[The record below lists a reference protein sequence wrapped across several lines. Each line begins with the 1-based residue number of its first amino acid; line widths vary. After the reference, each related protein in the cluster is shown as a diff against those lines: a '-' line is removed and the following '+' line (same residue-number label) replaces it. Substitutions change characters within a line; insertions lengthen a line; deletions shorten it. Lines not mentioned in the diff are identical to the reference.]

1 MVNLR
6 LQKRLAADIL
16 KVGKRKIWLDPTEP
30 SEISMANSRQNVRK
44 LIKDGYILRKPQKI
58 HSRARVRNNLEAKK
72 KGRHTGT
79 GKRRGS
85 SNARLPTKIIW
96 IRRMRVLRR
105 LLRKYREQKKID
117 KNLYHELYLKVKGNE
132 FKNKRVLME
141 FIWKTKAEKSREKL
155 LSEQAEARREKNRSI
170 RDKKFSKIKNLTDN
184 LGEKEK
190 GDQRRPETK
199 AEKRAAKEAKTKKTE
214 PGKPAAGEK
223 RKAEAKGA
231 TAKPATKAAPKAT
244 PKAASGEKR
253 KLKRKVQP
261 LNLLLKLLLQK
272 LQLLNLLLPNLLLL
286 NLLLLNLLL
295 LNLLLLNLLLLNL
308 LLLKLQLLK
317 LLLPKHLP
325 KEVKSNLN
333 EFC

>member
-30 SEISMANSRQNVRK
+30 SELSMANSRQSVRK

-58 HSRARVRNNLEAKK
+58 HSRARVRKNLAAKK

-85 SNARLPTKIIW
+85 KNARLPAKIIW

-117 KNLYHELYLKVKGNE
+117 KHLYHELYLKVKGNE

-155 LSEQAEARREKNRSI
+155 LTEQAEARREKNRHT
-170 RDKKFSKIKNLTDN
+170 RDKKASKVKALSEQ

-190 GDQRRPETK
+190 GDQKRPETK
-199 AEKRAAKEAKTKKTE
+199 AEKRAAKEAKSKKPGDATPTKSTDKKKVE
-214 PGKPAAGEK
+214 N
-223 RKAEAKGA
+223 
-231 TAKPATKAAPKAT
+231 KAT
-244 PKAASGEKR
+244 PKAAAPKTAAPKQTEK
-253 KLKRKVQP
+253 KPAAKAAA
-261 LNLLLKLLLQK
+261 
-272 LQLLNLLLPNLLLL
+272 
-286 NLLLLNLLL
+286 
-295 LNLLLLNLLLLNL
+295 
-308 LLLKLQLLK
+308 
-317 LLLPKHLP
+317 PKAAAP
-325 KEVKSNLN
+325 KAAAPKAAAPKAATPKAAAVPKQTAKKPAAAKK
-333 EFC
+333 

>member
-58 HSRARVRNNLEAKK
+58 HSRARVRKNLEAKK

-79 GKRRGS
+79 GKRRGAR
-85 SNARLPTKIIW
+85 NARLPAKIIW

-141 FIWKTKAEKSREKL
+141 YIWKIKAEKSREKL
-155 LSEQAEARREKNRSI
+155 LTEQAEARREKNRQT
-170 RDKKFSKIKNLTDN
+170 RDKKASKVKALSEQ

-190 GDQRRPETK
+190 GDQKRPETK
-199 AEKRAAKEAKTKKTE
+199 KEKRASKAAKASAKAGDTKPTDNK
-214 PGKPAAGEK
+214 KAAP
-223 RKAEAKGA
+223 
-231 TAKPATKAAPKAT
+231 TAKAAASKAAPKAAEKKPAPKAAPKAASPKAASPKAASPKAASPKAAT
-244 PKAASGEKR
+244 PKAATPKATT
-253 KLKRKVQP
+253 QP
-261 LNLLLKLLLQK
+261 KQT
-272 LQLLNLLLPNLLLL
+272 
-286 NLLLLNLLL
+286 
-295 LNLLLLNLLLLNL
+295 
-308 LLLKLQLLK
+308 
-317 LLLPKHLP
+317 PKKP
-325 KEVKSNLN
+325 AAKK
-333 EFC
+333 

>member
-58 HSRARVRNNLEAKK
+58 HSRARVRKNLEAKK

-79 GKRRGS
+79 GKRRGAR
-85 SNARLPTKIIW
+85 NARLPAKIIW

-141 FIWKTKAEKSREKL
+141 YIWKIKAEKSREKL
-155 LSEQAEARREKNRSI
+155 LTEQAEARREKNRQT
-170 RDKKFSKIKNLTDN
+170 RDKKASKVKALSEQ

-190 GDQRRPETK
+190 GDQKRPETK
-199 AEKRAAKEAKTKKTE
+199 KEKRASKAAKASAKAGDTKPTDNK
-214 PGKPAAGEK
+214 KAAP
-223 RKAEAKGA
+223 
-231 TAKPATKAAPKAT
+231 TAKAAASKAAPKAAEKKPAPKAAPKAASPKAASPKSASPKAASPKAAT
-244 PKAASGEKR
+244 PKAATPKATT
-253 KLKRKVQP
+253 QP
-261 LNLLLKLLLQK
+261 KQT
-272 LQLLNLLLPNLLLL
+272 
-286 NLLLLNLLL
+286 
-295 LNLLLLNLLLLNL
+295 
-308 LLLKLQLLK
+308 
-317 LLLPKHLP
+317 PKKP
-325 KEVKSNLN
+325 AAKK
-333 EFC
+333 

>member
-58 HSRARVRNNLEAKK
+58 HSRARVRKNLEAKK

-244 PKAASGEKR
+244 PKAASGEK
-253 KLKRKVQP
+253 
-261 LNLLLKLLLQK
+261 
-272 LQLLNLLLPNLLLL
+272 
-286 NLLLLNLLL
+286 
-295 LNLLLLNLLLLNL
+295 
-308 LLLKLQLLK
+308 
-317 LLLPKHLP
+317 
-325 KEVKSNLN
+325 KES
-333 EFC
+333 

>member
-58 HSRARVRNNLEAKK
+58 HSRARVRKNLEAKK

-79 GKRRGS
+79 GKRRGAR
-85 SNARLPTKIIW
+85 NARLPAKIIW

-141 FIWKTKAEKSREKL
+141 FILKTKAEKSREKL
-155 LSEQAEARREKNRSI
+155 LTEQAEARREKNRQS
-170 RDKKFSKIKNLTDN
+170 RDKKASKVKALTEQ

-190 GDQRRPETK
+190 GDQKRPETK
-199 AEKRAAKEAKTKKTE
+199 KEKRISKAAKATAKTGETKPAENKKAAPTKATPKAAPKAAEK
-214 PGKPAAGEK
+214 KPAAK
-223 RKAEAKGA
+223 TA
-231 TAKPATKAAPKAT
+231 TAKAT
-244 PKAASGEKR
+244 PKAASPKAAP
-253 KLKRKVQP
+253 KTAATPKAVTPKVATPKAATPKAATSQP
-261 LNLLLKLLLQK
+261 KQT
-272 LQLLNLLLPNLLLL
+272 
-286 NLLLLNLLL
+286 
-295 LNLLLLNLLLLNL
+295 
-308 LLLKLQLLK
+308 
-317 LLLPKHLP
+317 PKKP
-325 KEVKSNLN
+325 AAKK
-333 EFC
+333 

>member
-44 LIKDGYILRKPQKI
+44 LIKDGYILRTPQKI
-58 HSRARVRNNLEAKK
+58 HSRARVRKNLEAKK

-79 GKRRGS
+79 GKRRGAR
-85 SNARLPTKIIW
+85 NARLPAKIIW

-155 LSEQAEARREKNRSI
+155 LTEQAEARREKNRQS
-170 RDKKFSKIKNLTDN
+170 RDKKASKVKALTEQ

-190 GDQRRPETK
+190 GDQKRPETK
-199 AEKRAAKEAKTKKTE
+199 KEKRISKAAKATAKTGETKPAENKKAAPTKATPKAAPKAAEK
-214 PGKPAAGEK
+214 KPAAK
-223 RKAEAKGA
+223 TA
-231 TAKPATKAAPKAT
+231 TAKAT
-244 PKAASGEKR
+244 PKAASPKAAP
-253 KLKRKVQP
+253 KTAATPKAVTPKVATPKAATPKAATSQP
-261 LNLLLKLLLQK
+261 KQT
-272 LQLLNLLLPNLLLL
+272 
-286 NLLLLNLLL
+286 
-295 LNLLLLNLLLLNL
+295 
-308 LLLKLQLLK
+308 
-317 LLLPKHLP
+317 PKKP
-325 KEVKSNLN
+325 AAKK
-333 EFC
+333 

>member
-30 SEISMANSRQNVRK
+30 SEISMANSRQSVRK

-58 HSRARVRNNLEAKK
+58 HSRARVRKNLAAKK

-85 SNARLPTKIIW
+85 KNARLPAKIIW

-141 FIWKTKAEKSREKL
+141 FIFKTKAEKSREKL
-155 LSEQAEARREKNRSI
+155 LSEQAEARREKNRQS
-170 RDKKFSKIKNLTDN
+170 RDKKAIKVKALSEQ
-184 LGEKEK
+184 LSEKEK
-190 GDQRRPETK
+190 GDQKRPETK
-199 AEKRAAKEAKTKKTE
+199 AEKRASKEAKAAAKKGGSADASKT
-214 PGKPAAGEK
+214 PAGEK
-223 RKAEAKGA
+223 KKE
-231 TAKPATKAAPKAT
+231 TSKAT
-244 PKAASGEKR
+244 PKAAAKAAPKAAAPKTAAPKAAAPKQTEK
-253 KLKRKVQP
+253 KP
-261 LNLLLKLLLQK
+261 AA
-272 LQLLNLLLPNLLLL
+272 
-286 NLLLLNLLL
+286 
-295 LNLLLLNLLLLNL
+295 
-308 LLLKLQLLK
+308 
-317 LLLPKHLP
+317 PKAATP
-325 KEVKSNLN
+325 KQTEKKPAAPKAATKPAAPKATTATSPKPATTKKPAAKK
-333 EFC
+333 

>member
-58 HSRARVRNNLEAKK
+58 HSRARVRKNLEAKK

-79 GKRRGS
+79 GKRRGAR
-85 SNARLPTKIIW
+85 NARLPAKIIW

-155 LSEQAEARREKNRSI
+155 LTEQAEARREKNRQS
-170 RDKKFSKIKNLTDN
+170 RDKKASKVKALTEQ

-190 GDQRRPETK
+190 GDQKRPETK
-199 AEKRAAKEAKTKKTE
+199 KEKK
-214 PGKPAAGEK
+214 
-223 RKAEAKGA
+223 
-231 TAKPATKAAPKAT
+231 
-244 PKAASGEKR
+244 
-253 KLKRKVQP
+253 
-261 LNLLLKLLLQK
+261 NL
-272 LQLLNLLLPNLLLL
+272 
-286 NLLLLNLLL
+286 
-295 LNLLLLNLLLLNL
+295 
-308 LLLKLQLLK
+308 
-317 LLLPKHLP
+317 
-325 KEVKSNLN
+325 
-333 EFC
+333 

>member
-58 HSRARVRNNLEAKK
+58 HSRSRVRKNLEAKK

-79 GKRRGS
+79 GKRRGAR
-85 SNARLPTKIIW
+85 NARLPAKIIW

-155 LSEQAEARREKNRSI
+155 LTEQAEARREKNRQS
-170 RDKKFSKIKNLTDN
+170 RDKKASKVKALTEQ

-190 GDQRRPETK
+190 GDQKRPETK
-199 AEKRAAKEAKTKKTE
+199 KEKRISKAAKATAKTGETKPAENKKAAPTKATPKAAPKAAEK
-214 PGKPAAGEK
+214 KPAAK
-223 RKAEAKGA
+223 TA
-231 TAKPATKAAPKAT
+231 TAKAT
-244 PKAASGEKR
+244 PKAASPKAAP
-253 KLKRKVQP
+253 KTAATPKAVTPKVATPKAATPKAATSQP
-261 LNLLLKLLLQK
+261 KQT
-272 LQLLNLLLPNLLLL
+272 
-286 NLLLLNLLL
+286 
-295 LNLLLLNLLLLNL
+295 
-308 LLLKLQLLK
+308 
-317 LLLPKHLP
+317 PKKP
-325 KEVKSNLN
+325 AAKK
-333 EFC
+333 

>member
-6 LQKRLAADIL
+6 LQKSLAADIL

-58 HSRARVRNNLEAKK
+58 HSRARVRKNLEAKK

-79 GKRRGS
+79 GKRRGAR
-85 SNARLPTKIIW
+85 NARLPAKIIW

-155 LSEQAEARREKNRSI
+155 LTEQAEARREKNRQS
-170 RDKKFSKIKNLTDN
+170 RDKKASKVKALTEQ

-190 GDQRRPETK
+190 GDQKRPETK
-199 AEKRAAKEAKTKKTE
+199 KEKRISKAAKATAKTGETKPAENKKAAPTKATPKAAPKAAEK
-214 PGKPAAGEK
+214 KPAAK
-223 RKAEAKGA
+223 TA
-231 TAKPATKAAPKAT
+231 TAKAT
-244 PKAASGEKR
+244 PKAASPKAAP
-253 KLKRKVQP
+253 KTAATPKAVTPKVATPKAATPKAATSQP
-261 LNLLLKLLLQK
+261 KQT
-272 LQLLNLLLPNLLLL
+272 
-286 NLLLLNLLL
+286 
-295 LNLLLLNLLLLNL
+295 
-308 LLLKLQLLK
+308 
-317 LLLPKHLP
+317 PKKP
-325 KEVKSNLN
+325 AAKK
-333 EFC
+333 